1 MSSSAGNMTLPNGRL
16 GATSLAAMAIVVLTG
31 PTSEWLRADEAAIA
45 VKRNTIPG
53 IVSEPIPLAGGRR
66 WQMYTKNP
74 GGSAS
79 NVAWSPDG
87 RWLAIASGPIVRLY
101 DFQQGSPEFNVVLA
115 GHQDTVTAIR
125 FDLKGERLATASLDG
140 TVRLWHAD
148 GREQFAYRDHEDA
161 VQDVSWHPDGN
172 QLASGSSDG
181 TLRIWSTDGT
191 TVAVLRDHEAPV
203 NAVAW
208 HPNGKTLTSGCEN
221 KTIRFWSDKGVAGPV
236 VEAHVGPVRSLAWNA
251 NGSQLLSCDFG
262 IEASSDGDSDVA
274 HMKVWDTTG
283 ALVDSVLIDQPL
295 SYVSWSP
302 DGTQAVAGS
311 WRSIKLWKIGERQA
325 VSRAPTPNLN
335 GIVPVA
341 WHPSGDM
348 IAAGPLIVDP
358 LGVPLSTMS
367 LRVNGL
373 HTVSPNRDGTVLGT
387 GGANR
392 NFSLFSHDGEQLY
405 RSPALTATTFGLTA
419 SICWSPDGTTMI
431 PGLRYYRNL
440 QRYDLKGAPVG
451 EPITLPGD
459 TRGLAWS
466 RDGKMVA
473 TGGDQK
479 VVALVNLET
488 AKVTQIGRQN
498 HGITKVRF
506 TPDQTQICSAGFDG
520 CIRFWSLDG
529 KPLKVLE
536 AISAPIC
543 GLSWSEDGKLM
554 ATGHQDNTIRL
565 WNGDGELLTV
575 VGGHGGHVESVEF
588 SPDGTQLV
596 SGSRD
601 NSVRIW
607 KSDGTHIVSL
617 QGHLGAVFCV
627 QWTPDGKGIYS
638 CSEDGTVRRWNAETG
653 VAEWQIL
660 FGEEAGYVTLD
671 SYGRVTKGNEKVLE
685 EDFVF
690 FAEDNDKRLQ
700 RTNWDEIRSATQ
712 STESAS
718 RGN

>member
-1 MSSSAGNMTLPNGRL
+1 MPFA
-16 GATSLAAMAIVVLTG
+16 ATGFVFLAVVADE
-31 PTSEWLRADEAAIA
+31 SLRAEETTVASERSA
-45 VKRNTIPG
+45 IPG
-53 IVSEPIPLAGGRR
+53 IVSEPTPLPGGRR

-79 NVAWSPDG
+79 NVTWSPDG

-101 DFQQGSPEFNVVLA
+101 DFQQDSPEFKIVLA
-115 GHQDTVTAIR
+115 GHHDTVTAIR
-125 FDLKGERLATASLDG
+125 FDQKGERLATASLDG
-140 TVRLWHAD
+140 TVRLWNAD
-148 GREQFAYRDHEDA
+148 GREQFVYRDHEDA
-161 VQDVSWHPDGN
+161 VQDVSWHPEGN
-172 QLASGSSDG
+172 LLASGSSDG
-181 TLRIWSTDGT
+181 TLRIWATDGT
-191 TVAVLRDHEAPV
+191 TVAVLREHEAPV

-208 HPNGKTLTSGCEN
+208 HPDGKTLTSGCEN
-221 KTIRFWSDKGVAGPV
+221 KTIRFWSDQGVPGPV

-274 HMKVWDTTG
+274 HMKVWDRTG
-283 ALVDSVLIDQPL
+283 ALIDSVLIDQPL

-311 WRSIKLWKIGERQA
+311 WRSIKLWKIGDRQA

-341 WHPSGDM
+341 WRPSGDM

-358 LGVPLSTMS
+358 LGMPLPTMP

-373 HTVSPNRDGTVLGT
+373 HTVSVNANGTVLGT

-392 NFSLFSHDGEQLY
+392 NFALFSNDGEQLY
-405 RSPALTATTFGLTA
+405 SSPALSTVTFGITA
-419 SICWSPDGTTMI
+419 AICWSPDGTTMI

-440 QRYDLKGAPVG
+440 QRYDLKGTPVG
-451 EPITLPGD
+451 DPIALPGD

-466 RDGKMVA
+466 RDGKLVA
-473 TGGDQK
+473 SGGDQK

-543 GLSWSEDGKLM
+543 GLSWAEDGQLM

-565 WNGDGELLTV
+565 WNADGELLTV

-588 SPDGTQLV
+588 SPDGTRLA

-607 KSDGTHIVSL
+607 KSDGTAFASL

-653 VAEWQIL
+653 IAEWQVL
-660 FGEEAGYVTLD
+660 FGEASGYVTVD
-671 SYGRVTKGNEKVLE
+671 SHGRVTKGDEKVLE

-690 FAEDNDKRLQ
+690 FAEDDEKRLK
-700 RTNWDEIRSATQ
+700 RTDWAEIRTALQ
-712 STESAS
+712 SDESAS
-718 RGN
+718 SAN